1 MESAEFLG
9 EFSRYRVR
17 VGELALLSDHPH
29 FAGVPLFAPGAP
41 VRLGIDPRQ
50 LRLLTA

>member
-1 MESAEFLG
+1 MTRTRRPLRAP
-9 EFSRYRVR
+9 R
-17 VGELALLSDHPH
+17 A
-29 FAGVPLFAPGAP
+29 AGVPLFAPGAP

>member
-1 MESAEFLG
+1 MLRPGLRERVLARQAE
-9 EFSRYRVR
+9 
-17 VGELALLSDHPH
+17 A
-29 FAGVPLFAPGAP
+29 GAP